1 MKKDR
6 WTAAEEKFLTENFA
20 KLTKTRIAIELK
32 KSPSTITRKAHL
44 LGLSKEDNTGKKITV
59 KSLVG
64 MKSVKIDART
74 TIYIK
79 ADKDP
84 EEARKKFLETYKYEP
99 R

>member
-6 WTAAEEKFLTENFA
+6 WTAAEEKFLIENYK
-20 KLTKTRIAIELK
+20 KLTKTKISIELK
-32 KSPSTITRKAHL
+32 KSPSTITRKAGL
-44 LGLSKEDNTGKKITV
+44 LGLTKEDSSGKKIEV

-64 MKSVKIDART
+64 MKSVIIDSRT

-79 ADKDP
+79 AGKDP
-84 EEARKKFLETYKYEP
+84 VEARKKFLETYKYEP